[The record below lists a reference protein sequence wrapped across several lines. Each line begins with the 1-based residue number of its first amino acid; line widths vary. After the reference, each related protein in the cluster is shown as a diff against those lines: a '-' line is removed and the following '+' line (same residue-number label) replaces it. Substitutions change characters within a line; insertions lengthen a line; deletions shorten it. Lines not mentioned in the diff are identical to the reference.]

1 VSEATISDM
10 DNSFDAKGKLS
21 HRGIVPSSKGLGAET
36 SELGCGNDS
45 VCLAARLSTKAP
57 RESSWSSSSCS
68 DSSSESSSSNSS
80 EASDSSSLSS
90 SESSVAFLT
99 SELQLRE

>member
-1 VSEATISDM
+1 M
-10 DNSFDAKGKLS
+10 
-21 HRGIVPSSKGLGAET
+21 PSSRGLDAET

-45 VCLAARLSTKAP
+45 VCFEARLSTKAP

-68 DSSSESSSSNSS
+68 DSSSDSSSSNSS

-90 SESSVAFLT
+90 SDSSVAFLT
-99 SELQLRE
+99 SELQRRK